1 MISIS
6 IPGSTTIHLQHLV
19 LDYNGTIAED
29 GELIEEAGGRITA
42 LSDLLDIHIVTAD
55 THGTVAGK
63 VAGLPVELF
72 IIGEREQD
80 LAKKSFVEDL
90 GGGSTAAIGNGRND
104 SLMLRQAALGIG
116 VIQAEGASTAILAA
130 ADVVCTHISDALD
143 LLLCPDR
150 LRATLRN

>member
-6 IPGSTTIHLQHLV
+6 IPGGTPLNLHHLV

-29 GELIEEAGGRITA
+29 GELLEEAAGRIINLA
-42 LSDLLDIHIVTAD
+42 ELLDIYIVTAD

-63 VAGLPVELF
+63 VDGLPTKLF
-72 IIGEREQD
+72 IIGEQEQD
-80 LAKKSFVEDL
+80 LAKKKFVEEL
-90 GGGSTAAIGNGRND
+90 GSDTTSAIGNGRND

-116 VIQAEGASTAILAA
+116 VIQAEGASTAILGA
-130 ADVVCTHISDALD
+130 ADIVCTRISDALD
-143 LLLCPDR
+143 LLLYPDR